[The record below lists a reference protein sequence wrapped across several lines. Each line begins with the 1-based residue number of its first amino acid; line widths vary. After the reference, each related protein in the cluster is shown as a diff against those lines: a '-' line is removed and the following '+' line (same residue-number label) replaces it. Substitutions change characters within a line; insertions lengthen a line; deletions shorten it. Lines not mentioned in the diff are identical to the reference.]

1 MPRITLSTTLLAISC
16 AAVLVGCDSNE
27 SLPTPPAEAQFI
39 STVER
44 YISLYKS
51 ASNELQKSSLRT
63 QRAKELESLVRDRAI
78 AGWVGT
84 LKEMTTTSG
93 GDAAIVIQLPRSNI
107 SVRTWNNTLSDT
119 SVPR

>member
-1 MPRITLSTTLLAISC
+1 MKDKVKASSRQRLPRTLLYVGSLILCLVRPMMRLTLCAIVCIAS
-16 AAVLVGCDSNE
+16 LVGCDSDE

-63 QRAKELESLVRDRAI
+63 QRAKELEGLVRDRNI
-78 AGWVGT
+78 SGWV
-84 LKEMTTTSG
+84 
-93 GDAAIVIQLPRSNI
+93 
-107 SVRTWNNTLSDT
+107 VR
-119 SVPR
+119 